1 MLKKSFSAFQAPL
14 PPCDINNTNK
24 NNSRVHT
31 SNRLSDRDP
40 NTLAQCVLCRG
51 ELFFSPLPQ
60 PAVGWDV
67 AAVSA
72 WLHTGHWDEKWE
84 NFTMSC
90 RNSEDLNPNQ
100 KLIKT

>member
-67 AAVSA
+67 AAVCQRGCTQG
-72 WLHTGHWDEKWE
+72 TGMKSGRISLCPVE
-84 NFTMSC
+84 TV
-90 RNSEDLNPNQ
+90 
-100 KLIKT
+100 KTSTQTRS